1 MYLNTRNSKLYVSYV
16 LYLIIENILF
26 ILGDSISTVE
36 YYDPIVSRWQVD
48 EPMRTL
54 RSRVGIAV
62 LQGNLLFNALISS
75 YIIK

>member
-1 MYLNTRNSKLYVSYV
+1 MCIFLV
-16 LYLIIENILF
+16 
-26 ILGDSISTVE
+26 GDSISAVE

-62 LQGNLLFNALISS
+62 LQGNGLTIYCCIFISFFFISS
-75 YIIK
+75 SICYCKYFSPVKLI